1 MPVRRKN
8 IKDPREYLREFLSR
22 KDPNPVAEKLQ
33 SGEYKQQVV
42 PNGKIYNRKQYKQ
55 EKTGE

>member
-1 MPVRRKN
+1 MAVRRKN
-8 IKDPREYLREFLSR
+8 IRDPRYYIREFLAR
-22 KDPNPVAEKLQ
+22 KQPNPVAEKLQ